1 MFDDPSIFDMPSD
14 RDMIEYTAEQVQV
27 IRDAIAKGREAMDRA
42 GRYEPMVFANAYI
55 SYGGVQIPGEWHN
68 TTLSQR
74 VAQQLLASL
83 KSGRHG
89 SDDEHLRRELKR
101 VHTEVRWA
109 ALAQSDKI
117 VGFYLR
123 LEPAAH
129 LEATCR
135 QLLGEDFG
143 LGAAVF
149 PKTRIVVVP
158 AACSDYEFVP
168 VLEDEVEQ

>member
-1 MFDDPSIFDMPSD
+1 MV
-14 RDMIEYTAEQVQV
+14 EYTTAQVQV
-27 IRDAIAKGREAMDRA
+27 IRDAIAKGRDAMDRA
-42 GRYEPMVFANAYI
+42 RRYDPLVFANAYTG
-55 SYGGVQIPGEWHN
+55 YGGVQIPGEGQDAS
-68 TTLSQR
+68 LSQR
-74 VAQQLLASL
+74 IAQQLLASL
-83 KSGRHG
+83 RSGRPD

-109 ALAQSDKI
+109 AVAQSDKI
-117 VGFYLR
+117 VGFYLK
-123 LEPAAH
+123 LGPAAL

-168 VLEDEVEQ
+168 VLEDEIEQ